1 MKIVPHLVEVWF
13 SLWERNHK
21 EMVMKRLSWF
31 LAAWLALPLTV
42 MGNVQQEKPVS
53 LVFHD
58 TPVSLILQALAE
70 YQQLN
75 LVAGEGVNGN
85 LTLRLD
91 NVPWQQALAVVLRMG
106 KLTMTI
112 EGNVMM
118 VSPEPDEQEKQRRQQ
133 VLAQQLPLENLTI
146 TLQNAEAIDI
156 AQSLDSQRGKL
167 LTERGS
173 VVVDKRTN
181 ALLLRD
187 TAQALAQIK
196 SWVAEM
202 DAPLEQVQLA
212 AHIVTISSENLRELG
227 VRWGLSAE
235 EQPAKAL
242 RINNFSVDL
251 PIENSPAAA
260 GFHLARIS
268 GRILDLELSALEQ
281 ENEVEIIASPRLL
294 TAHQQTAS
302 IKQGTEIPYEVSSG
316 ASGATSVE
324 FKEAVLGMEVT
335 PKILPNGRIT
345 LTLQISQNMPGR
357 SIKQGAGEALAIDKQ
372 EIKTQVTVKNGETIV
387 LGGIFQRQSTH
398 GADKV
403 PGVGDVP
410 LLGSLFKHSSKQHKR
425 RELVIFITPTLIKV

>member
-1 MKIVPHLVEVWF
+1 MKGY
-13 SLWERNHK
+13 
-21 EMVMKRLSWF
+21 SWF
-31 LAAWLALPLTV
+31 LAGVLLLPLVV
-42 MGNVQQEKPVS
+42 MGAVQKEKPVS
-53 LVFHD
+53 MAFHD

-75 LVAGEGVNGN
+75 LVAGEGVDGN
-85 LTLRLD
+85 LTLRLED
-91 NVPWQQALAVVLRMG
+91 VPWQQALAVVLRMG

-118 VSPEPDEQEKQRRQQ
+118 VFPEPDEEEQQRRQE
-133 VLAQQLPLENLTI
+133 VLVQQQPLHNLTI
-146 TLQNAEAIDI
+146 TLQNAEASEI
-156 AQSLDSQRGKL
+156 AQSLDNQRGKL
-167 LTERGS
+167 LTERGI
-173 VVVDKRTN
+173 VMVDKRTN

-187 TAQALAQIK
+187 TAKALAQMK
-196 SWVAEM
+196 SWVLEM
-202 DAPLEQVQLA
+202 DTPMEQVQLA

-227 VRWGLSAE
+227 VRWGLGTE
-235 EQPAKAL
+235 DRPARAL
-242 RINNFSVDL
+242 RIDNFNVGL
-251 PIENSPAAA
+251 PLENSPVMA

-268 GRILDLELSALEQ
+268 GRMLDLELSALEQ

-357 SIKQGAGEALAIDKQ
+357 SIKQGSGEALAIDKQ

-387 LGGIFQRQSTH
+387 LGGIFQRQSTQ

-403 PGVGDVP
+403 PGVSEVP
-410 LLGSLFKHSSKQHKR
+410 LLGSLFKHSTKQHKR

>member
-1 MKIVPHLVEVWF
+1 MKGYQWLLVG
-13 SLWERNHK
+13 
-21 EMVMKRLSWF
+21 
-31 LAAWLALPLTV
+31 WLALPLTV
-42 MGNVQQEKPVS
+42 IASVQQEKPVS
-53 LVFHD
+53 LAFHD

-70 YQQLN
+70 YQDLN
-75 LVAGEGVNGN
+75 LVAAEGVDTN

-91 NVPWQQALAVVLRMG
+91 NVPWQQALAIVLRMG
-106 KLTMTI
+106 KLTMTL

-118 VSPEPDEQEKQRRQQ
+118 VSPQPDEQELLRRQRA
-133 VLAQQLPLENLTI
+133 LTQQEPLHNLTI
-146 TLQNAEAIDI
+146 TLQNAEASEI
-156 AQSLDSQRGKL
+156 AQSLESQRGKI

-187 TAQALAQIK
+187 TWQALAQLK
-196 SWVAEM
+196 TWVAEM
-202 DAPLEQVQLA
+202 DTPLEQVQLA

-227 VRWGLSAE
+227 VRWGLAAE
-235 EQPAKAL
+235 ERPAKTL
-242 RINNFSVDL
+242 RIDNFSVGL
-251 PIENSPAAA
+251 PVESSAITA

-281 ENEVEIIASPRLL
+281 ENQVEIIASPRLL
-294 TAHQQTAS
+294 TAHLQTAS

-316 ASGATSVE
+316 SSGATSIE
-324 FKEAVLGMEVT
+324 FKDAVLGMEVT

-357 SIKQGAGEALAIDKQ
+357 SIKQGEGEALAIDKQ

-387 LGGIFQRQSTH
+387 LGGIFQRQSTQA
-398 GADKV
+398 ADKV
-403 PGVGDVP
+403 PGLGDVP
-410 LLGSLFKHSSKQHKR
+410 LLGTLFKRSSKQHKR